1 MKVIEL
7 LEVSEFK
14 TLEKNKV
21 PLTKDERDEVMKR
34 KAIWRFSP
42 NRTPSPAVWKSVNPK
57 TKKTTYV
64 TNTHRAWNKA
74 STLKGAIRRYH
85 DFIKG
90 TA

>member
-21 PLTKDERDEVMKR
+21 PLTKDERDEVMK
-34 KAIWRFSP
+34 KQAIWHHGP
-42 NRTPSPAVWKSVNPK
+42 NGAPSPAVWKSVNPK